1 MTVAFIKRV
10 LPRSLF
16 GRSLLIIVTPLIL
29 LQLVST
35 WIFYDRH
42 WETIERRL
50 ANAVAGEIASVI
62 DQRRNFPGK
71 ANERWIFD
79 TVGGDLSLALRF
91 HADAILPNH
100 PPQGRSGILDRLL
113 GNAMRERVRR
123 PFLLDTWSDSH
134 DVHIQ
139 VQLPD
144 GVLDL
149 WVPTER
155 LFSPTTYIFVMW
167 MVGTSFVLFAVA
179 TVFMRNQV
187 RPIRRLAAAVD
198 SFGKG
203 REVPDFR
210 PEGATEIRRAA
221 AAFERMRDR
230 IRRMVGQRTE
240 MLAGVSH
247 DLRTPLTRMK
257 LQLAMM
263 GESPEV
269 ADLKADVEEMRKMLE
284 GYLAFARGESA
295 EKVRTIEIGALLRD
309 VVDGARFGD
318 AEIAL
323 EVCDGITVPARPDAL
338 KRCIANLVNNAI
350 IHARHV
356 AIGARRSGEMVEI
369 TVDDDGPGIPPAER
383 EAVFRPFYRADPSRN
398 PETGGTGLG
407 LTIARD
413 VARGHGGDLTIED
426 APLGGVRARLR
437 LPA

>member
-1 MTVAFIKRV
+1 MIAAYIKRF

-16 GRSLLIIVTPLIL
+16 GRSIMIIVTPLIL
-29 LQLVST
+29 LQIVSA

-42 WETIERRL
+42 WETITRRL
-50 ANAVAGEIASVI
+50 ATAVAGEIASVV
-62 DQRRNFPGK
+62 DQRRNFPGET
-71 ANERWIFD
+71 NEQWIFA
-79 TVGGDLSLALRF
+79 TSGADLDLRLSF
-91 HADAILPNH
+91 RADDILPNH
-100 PPQGRSGILDRLL
+100 PVQSRNGILDRLL

-123 PFLLDTWSDSH
+123 PFALDTWSDPH

-144 GVLDL
+144 GVLD
-149 WVPTER
+149 VVVDRER
-155 LFSPTTYIFVMW
+155 LFSSTTYIFVLW
-167 MVGTSFVLFAVA
+167 MVGTSMVLFAVA
-179 TVFMRNQV
+179 TIFMRNQV

-203 REVPDFR
+203 RDAPDFR

-230 IRRMVGQRTE
+230 IQRMIGQRTE

-263 GESPEV
+263 GDSPEI
-269 ADLKADVEEMRKMLE
+269 AGLKADVEDMRKMLE

-295 EKVRTIEIGALLRD
+295 EKVQSTDIGELLRD
-309 VVDGARFGD
+309 VVDGARFGT
-318 AEIAL
+318 AAIAL
-323 EVCDGITVPARPDAL
+323 DAPDHIAVPARPNAL
-338 KRCIANLVNNAI
+338 KRCITNLVNNAA
-350 IHARHV
+350 IHARHIEV
-356 AIGARRSGEMVEI
+356 RAARRGDSVEI
-369 TVDDDGPGIPPAER
+369 TIDDDGPGIPREER
-383 EAVFRPFYRADPSRN
+383 EAVFRPFYRLDPSRN